1 MIRIAAFRLPWLTPL
16 ALLAAG
22 LLAPIAAQPAMVEID
37 RIVAIVNDDIITR
50 TELDE
55 QVRTIRAQLRQQRI
69 TPPSDEVLRRQVLE
83 RMTLDQIQ
91 LQLAK
96 QLSIVVDDDALNQA
110 INGIAAQN
118 RLSLTE
124 FRDVLQS
131 EGYDFAQFREN
142 IRKEMILVRLRQQSV
157 DSRVNITEQEIDNFL
172 AIQRR
177 QGQSNDEYRLGHILI
192 AVPDGATPEQIGEAQ
207 ERAREVL
214 RRLREGADFG
224 QVAISSSDGQQ
235 ALDGGDLG
243 WRRANE
249 IPTLF
254 ADLVPQ
260 MQAGDVSEPIRSS
273 SGFHIVKLSDHRT
286 AERHMVTQTRARH
299 ILMTVNELVSDD
311 AARSALL
318 DLRERALAG
327 EDFATLARE
336 HSQDP
341 GSAAGGGELGWVEP
355 GQMVGEFE
363 RTMNGLE
370 PEEISAPVRT
380 RFGWHLVQVLERR
393 QHDDTE
399 DYTRDTARE
408 AIFRRKAEEDH
419 QEWLRRLRE
428 EAYVEL
434 RP

>member
-1 MIRIAAFRLPWLTPL
+1 MIRIPTFRLRWFALMI
-16 ALLAAG
+16 ALLAPAA
-22 LLAPIAAQPAMVEID
+22 APAAMVEID

-69 TPPSDEVLRRQVLE
+69 TPPSDDVLRRQVLE
-83 RMTLDQIQ
+83 RMALDQIQ
-91 LQLAK
+91 LQLAR

-118 RLSLTE
+118 SLSLTE

-131 EGYDFAQFREN
+131 EGYDFAKFREN

-157 DSRVNITEQEIDNFL
+157 DSRVNITEQEVENFL

-177 QGQSNDEYRLGHILI
+177 QGLSNDEYRLGHILI
-192 AVPDGATPEQIGEAQ
+192 SVPDGATPEQIGAAQ
-207 ERAREVL
+207 TRAREVL
-214 RRLREGADFG
+214 RELREGADFG
-224 QVAISSSDGQQ
+224 ATAISSSDGQQ

-254 ADLVPQ
+254 ADLIPQ
-260 MQAGDVSEPIRSS
+260 MRVGDVSEPIRSG
-273 SGFHIVKLSDHRT
+273 SGFHIIKLSDHRT
-286 AERHMVTQTRARH
+286 AERHMVTQTHARH
-299 ILMTVNELVSDD
+299 ILRTVNELVDD
-311 AARSALL
+311 DGARNALL
-318 DLRERALAG
+318 KLRERALAG
-327 EDFATLARE
+327 EDFGTLARE
-336 HSQDP
+336 NSQDP
-341 GSAAGGGELGWVEP
+341 GSATTGGDLGWVEP

-370 PEEISAPVRT
+370 PQEISAPVRT

-399 DYTRDTARE
+399 EYTRDTARE
-408 AIFRRKAEEDH
+408 AIFRRKAEEEH
-419 QEWLRRLRE
+419 QTWLQRLRE

-434 RP
+434 RL